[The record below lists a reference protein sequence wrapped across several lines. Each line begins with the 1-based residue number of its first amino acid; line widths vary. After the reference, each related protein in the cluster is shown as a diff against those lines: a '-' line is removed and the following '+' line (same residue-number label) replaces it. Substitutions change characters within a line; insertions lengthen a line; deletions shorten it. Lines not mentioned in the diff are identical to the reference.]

1 MSASPEEREER
12 EDAVK
17 DDLFGAELTDVF
29 DLPSAGGDASEER
42 SAFDDVV
49 SELLQDEVVEQDHG
63 TTPDTGLVSRYKQL
77 VQEEEEQQ
85 HEAAAASDS
94 GSADAL
100 PRRTGSPVG
109 SSLSVPDDSPSVPGS
124 VLSSPG
130 SSVLPSLASR
140 PRLGS
145 PTPSFRPFDRRF
157 SSRIASPSNLSPRSS
172 SPAVLAGHS
181 RNASLTSQL
190 VLDAGDTDTPS
201 PPWEVVR
208 WTKLKKLNGQAF
220 SEVGRRNFGSPTCL
234 AVSAH
239 VVLGTSKGVILMFDY
254 NQNLKMIIGP
264 GTKAVESGAIT
275 SIAVSADHTTV
286 GGGHADGSIFTWDTS
301 RPARPFL
308 HIPPLDAAQLPQ
320 RTTDGHVPGV
330 AITHLGF
337 LGTRH
342 TALVS
347 ANDRGMAFSHLAT
360 RGTGSFGR
368 TVKTT
373 RILGRYPDAKPPP
386 SSKPLKPSTVL
397 AFAPL
402 PLGNI
407 ERATDTMGLTAML
420 TPYLLVL
427 VSTTPIAQTQ
437 HKSARPKEVAAHSA
451 MTGCLAWFPAVKLKV
466 PDPASGGTVAK
477 AKLVY
482 CWSNVLTV
490 LDVEEI
496 PAEDKDK
503 PSSLR
508 FRARSR
514 WKCEEAIVAVQW
526 LGRSVLTV
534 LTISQRLIVL
544 EDRSMRMTEAFDLI
558 GRHIY
563 HADLFS
569 KQLHALVELLDEE
582 DTSMHGVV
590 ADAFYMSF
598 KTYKNRIFLLG
609 FNDVSIGSLSNW
621 ADRLIALMEN
631 GDYVGAIQL
640 ATSYYTGDADK
651 LTVGLPEDTAVRHG
665 MVRDKLM
672 EIMSASLKYAF
683 GRRKRNSA
691 AADDNH
697 LQDLAE
703 TCFTACQSL
712 SETDFL
718 FDEMYEWYEDA
729 GVQGVF
735 LETMEPYVLDRRIQ
749 TVPPAVVKAMVGH
762 YVSKGWESRLEEM
775 ICHMETA
782 TLDLDQVTGLCK
794 QHGLYDALIYV
805 WNQALN
811 DYITPL
817 IEMLALL
824 IPLMREA
831 GEEASADILNE
842 EHSGVNALKIFPYL
856 SYTLTGRIYPTG
868 DLLDHEP
875 SMKAKAELYWFL
887 FSGKSIA
894 WPKGSSNKRFLT
906 RPAQPEEPSFPY
918 LRMVLKFDAPSF
930 LSALNEAFED
940 SFLND
945 SPEKQVNGGARG
957 DLPEEQI
964 FGLTVDRQYIVSILI
979 EIMNPSD
986 FAPEDTI
993 YLDMFIARNLPKYP
1007 QYLLLPGS
1015 ALTKVLTGLCHYPGE
1030 DLADDAQLSAEYLL
1044 SVYQPPDLAALM
1056 PMFKTAGFYRILKR
1070 QYRLDK
1076 QYGKL
1081 VQTYFEDDNDQH
1093 GVFDCIAQCLV
1104 GQQKGLSKRQIQD
1117 VHQVLRE
1124 NSKALVQLDPERAA
1138 KVIQSCAPELH
1149 DHLLQSVAGAPELQ
1163 YNYLKAILETGA
1175 ERSEDFRASSE
1186 RELVEQYVQ
1195 LMCRFEPAHV
1205 SDYVGIVQAT
1215 DLRLEKL
1222 LPTMEETGVI
1232 DAAVVLMAR
1241 EGQIQAAMDR
1251 LVRHLNTLESALQGL
1266 FTGAQDNDSGMEPAV
1281 EELLRGLQ
1289 KYTHVGIW
1297 LCQGQTK
1304 TAKKATTLSQRA
1316 QRSQPTDE
1324 LSADELLWLDLI
1336 DATVQITRRVSSA
1349 MQTTTNQANGT
1360 AVLQN
1365 KIDSDKLVS
1374 LLRTLV
1380 QHTFTALL
1388 TATSAPSTTPAA
1400 AGSGR
1405 VLSTTAAA
1413 GSDNLAFL
1421 RILRAFLTKAATS
1434 SPNLADLRAVL
1445 QSIFAAYAYEESIL
1459 RLSSRLLERSLF
1471 VDVRQATALRQRGWR
1486 PRGSTC
1492 EACGARLWGPGAVT
1506 AGIVDAWEARTAGED
1521 ERRRRH
1527 RLAAAAAAGGGPA
1540 ATKKAEER
1548 GKGREKMG
1556 REGMDMHVETS
1567 GLAWRDRRRSRS
1579 RKGSSSVPMT
1589 PESFE
1594 ARTPDDVEEEEEE
1607 EAADDAGQGQG
1618 RQQQQQQQQQE
1629 QADGVA
1635 AGLQE
1640 HLGLLNP
1647 AEQHRIKPQPLVVLA
1662 CRHIYHQACL
1672 EALLQQPLEDV
1683 VQVQVGAGAGGR
1695 RQQQQVDE
1703 YYGREREYRC
1713 PIDG

>member
-1 MSASPEEREER
+1 M
-12 EDAVK
+12 
-17 DDLFGAELTDVF
+17 
-29 DLPSAGGDASEER
+29 
-42 SAFDDVV
+42 
-49 SELLQDEVVEQDHG
+49 
-63 TTPDTGLVSRYKQL
+63 
-77 VQEEEEQQ
+77 
-85 HEAAAASDS
+85 
-94 GSADAL
+94 
-100 PRRTGSPVG
+100 GSPN
-109 SSLSVPDDSPSVPGS
+109 
-124 VLSSPG
+124 
-130 SSVLPSLASR
+130 
-140 PRLGS
+140 
-145 PTPSFRPFDRRF
+145 PSFRPFDRRF
-157 SSRIASPSNLSPRSS
+157 QSRIASPSSLSPRPS
-172 SPAVLAGHS
+172 SPAFLNSHS
-181 RNASLTSQL
+181 RHTSLVSNL
-190 VLDAGDTDTPS
+190 ILDQGDTETPS

-220 SEVGRRNFGSPTCL
+220 SEVGKRNFGSPTCV

-239 VVLGTSKGVILMFDY
+239 VVLGTSKGIILMFDF
-254 NQNLKMIIGP
+254 NQNLKMIIGS

-275 SIAVSADHTTV
+275 SVAISADYTTV

-308 HIPPLDAAQLPQ
+308 HIPSLDAAQMQ
-320 RTTDGHVPGV
+320 NRTVDGHAPGV

-347 ANDRGMAFSHLAT
+347 ADDRGMAFSHLAT

-373 RILGRYPDAKPPP
+373 RILGRYADAKPPP
-386 SSKPLKPSTVL
+386 STKPLKPSTVL

-420 TPYLLVL
+420 TPYLLVI

-451 MTGCLAWFPAVKLKV
+451 MTGCLAWFPAVKLKA
-466 PDPASGGTVAK
+466 PDPASGGQIAK

-490 LDVEEI
+490 LDVDEI

-503 PSSLR
+503 PSSLK
-508 FRARSR
+508 FKARSR

-526 LGRSVLTV
+526 LSRSVLAV

-569 KQLHALVELLDEE
+569 KQLHTLVEQLDEE

-598 KTYKNRIFLLG
+598 KTYKNRIFMLG

-651 LTVGLPEDTAVRHG
+651 LTVGLPEDSRLRHT

-683 GRRKRNSA
+683 GQRQKDRA
-691 AADDNH
+691 AADDSH

-712 SETDFL
+712 GDTDFL
-718 FDEMYEWYEDA
+718 FEEMYEWYDEA
-729 GVQGVF
+729 GVQGIF
-735 LETMEPYVLDRRIQ
+735 LETMEPYVLERKIQ
-749 TVPPAVVKAMVGH
+749 AVPPAVVKAMVAH
-762 YVSKGWESRLEEM
+762 YVSKGFESRLEEM
-775 ICHMETA
+775 ICHINTM
-782 TLDLDQVTGLCK
+782 TLDLDQVTSLCK

-817 IEMLALL
+817 IELLALL

-831 GEEASADILNE
+831 DEEPSANILDQE
-842 EHSGVNALKIFPYL
+842 QSGVSALKIFPYL
-856 SYTLTGRIYPTG
+856 SYVLTGRIYPTG
-868 DLLDHEP
+868 DILDHDL

-887 FSGKSIA
+887 FSGKSII
-894 WPKGSSNKRFLT
+894 WPKGSNKRFLT
-906 RPAQPEEPSFPY
+906 RPNQSDEPSFPY
-918 LRMVLKFDAPSF
+918 LRMILKFDAPSF
-930 LSALNEAFED
+930 LSTLNEAFED

-945 SPEKQVNGGARG
+945 SPDKQVNGGARG

-979 EIMNPSD
+979 ELMNPAD

-1015 ALTKVLTGLCHYPGE
+1015 ALTKVLTGLCNFPGA

-1044 SVYQPPDLAALM
+1044 SVYHPPDLPTLMAL
-1056 PMFKTAGFYRILKR
+1056 FKKAGFYRILKR

-1081 VQTYFEDDNDQH
+1081 VQTYFEDAVGKD
-1093 GVFDCIAQCLV
+1093 GVFDCIVETLR
-1104 GQQKGLSKRQIQD
+1104 QQTVLTKRQIQD
-1117 VHQVLRE
+1117 VHQVIKD
-1124 NSKALVQLDPERAA
+1124 NSKELVELDAERAA
-1138 KVIQSCAPELH
+1138 KVIEANAPELH
-1149 DHLLQSVAGAPELQ
+1149 HHVLQSAADKPELQ
-1163 YNYLKAILETGA
+1163 FYYLKSILEPA
-1175 ERSEDFRASSE
+1175 VERPEDFRAPPE
-1186 RELVEQYVQ
+1186 RDLIEQYVQ
-1195 LMCRFEPAHV
+1195 LMCRFDPSHV

-1215 DLRLEKL
+1215 NLRIDKL
-1222 LPTMEETGVI
+1222 LPAMEETGVI

-1241 EGQIQAAMDR
+1241 EGQIMEAMDR
-1251 LVRHLNTLESALQGL
+1251 LVKHLNTLEAAVQGL
-1266 FTGAQDNDSGMEPAV
+1266 LAGIDKDDEVAGLQSAT
-1281 EELLRGLQ
+1281 EELLKGLQ
-1289 KYTHVGIW
+1289 KYNHVGIW

-1304 TAKKATTLSQRA
+1304 TAKKSTAVQRKQKSKPSGDLS
-1316 QRSQPTDE
+1316 P
-1324 LSADELLWLDLI
+1324 DELLWLSLI
-1336 DATVQITRRVSSA
+1336 DANVQITRRVSSA
-1349 MQTTTNQANGT
+1349 IQQMTSKATAKVEKGKQVNGT
-1360 AVLQN
+1360 VPHTQEM
-1365 KIDSDKLVS
+1365 DTEKLIT

-1388 TATSAPSTTPAA
+1388 AATSTPAA
-1400 AGSGR
+1400 PPPGGSNR
-1405 VLSTTAAA
+1405 VMTPALAA
-1413 GSDNLAFL
+1413 GGNLTFL
-1421 RILRAFLTKAATS
+1421 RILRAFLTKAAAS
-1434 SPNLADLRAVL
+1434 SPSLADLRAVL

-1459 RLSSRLLERSLF
+1459 RLSNRLLERSLF
-1471 VDVRQATALRQRGWR
+1471 VSVKQATELRQRGWR

-1492 EACGARLWGPGAVT
+1492 EACGARLWGPGAVSS
-1506 AGIVDAWEARTAGED
+1506 GIIDAWEAKTTAED
-1521 ERRRRH
+1521 SRRRE
-1527 RLAAAAAAGGGPA
+1527 RLEGMG
-1540 ATKKAEER
+1540 KKIER
-1548 GKGREKMG
+1548 GKEREKVG
-1556 REGMDMHVETS
+1556 REGLDVHIGEPS
-1567 GLAWRDRRRSRS
+1567 GSS
-1579 RKGSSSVPMT
+1579 GKGKGKGSTPLT

-1594 ARTPDDVEEEEEE
+1594 ARPSAKDHDEEPPPDE
-1607 EAADDAGQGQG
+1607 
-1618 RQQQQQQQQQE
+1618 QQQSEESAQSQDEPALQT
-1629 QADGVA
+1629 AVGLGA
-1635 AGLQE
+1635 ANQGLQ
-1640 HLGLLNP
+1640 
-1647 AEQHRIKPQPLVVLA
+1647 APQPLVVLA
-1662 CRHIYHQACL
+1662 CRHIYHQSCL
-1672 EALLQQPLEDV
+1672 EALQPRDELT
-1683 VQVQVGAGAGGR
+1683 GAR
-1695 RQQQQVDE
+1695 RHVDE
-1703 YYGREREYRC
+1703 YGREREYRC
-1713 PIDG
+1713 PVDG